1 MTSLLILDDH
11 PIVREGLRKALSGAG
26 YAPIFEA
33 GTVSEA
39 RSIIALNNPDV
50 VTVDINLPDGTG
62 FEIISWLRAIS
73 RTVAIVVLT
82 LHDDDNHIMAA
93 IKAGASSYVNK
104 TQPIS
109 ELVAAISHSLVSPLS
124 FSAFGMPTVFTSQQ
138 KNLTAREF
146 DLLDQLEKG
155 ATTKEIADALFISQ
169 ATVKTHLASIYRK
182 LEVSNRTA
190 AVHAMKAI
198 RSTN

>member
-33 GTVSEA
+33 GTVLEA
-39 RSIIALNNPDV
+39 RSIIATINPDV
-50 VTVDINLPDGTG
+50 VTIDINLPDGTG
-62 FEIISWLRAIS
+62 FEVISWLRSIS

-82 LHDDDNHIMAA
+82 LHADENHIVAA

-104 TQPIS
+104 AQPVS
-109 ELVAAISHSLVSPLS
+109 ELLAAISHSLVSPLS
-124 FSAFGMPTVFTSQQ
+124 FSAFGLPTVFTSQQ
-138 KNLTAREF
+138 KSLTAREF
-146 DLLDQLEKG
+146 DLLNQLEKG
-155 ATTKEIADALFISQ
+155 ATTKEIAEALFISQ

-190 AVHAMKAI
+190 AVHAMKAM